1 VNNLEG
7 LTAIVTGA
15 ASGIGAAT
23 VRRFAEEG
31 VTVAGFDIQEPVVD
45 SPVAHGAWDLDVRD
59 EAAIAEAVAGAVE
72 AVGPPQI
79 LLNAAGVSGYGAV
92 ADVDADEWDRVVD
105 INLKGTFLVSRH
117 VVPLMVEQA
126 RGSIINLASVE
137 GLEGLNDQAAYN
149 ASKGGVV
156 LLTKNMALDYG
167 PRGVRVNCL
176 CPGLIRTPLTE
187 VLFEEEGLAGMR
199 DAFVGHHPLGRPGR
213 PEEVAAVAAF
223 LAGDDA
229 SFVNGHALT
238 VDGGYT
244 AGRTL
249 A

>member
-23 VRRFAEEG
+23 VRRFTEEG

-45 SPVAHGAWDLDVRD
+45 SPVAHGVWDLDVRD
-59 EAAIAEAVAGAVE
+59 EAAIVEAVAGAVE

>member
-1 VNNLEG
+1 VATLEG
-7 LTAIVTGA
+7 MTAIVTGA

-23 VRRFAEEG
+23 VRRFTEDGA
-31 VTVAGFDIQEPVVD
+31 VVVGFDVQEPVEPSAAV
-45 SPVAHGAWDLDVRD
+45 HGAWSVDVRD
-59 EAAIAEAVAGAVE
+59 AAAIEAAVAAAVE
-72 AVGPPQI
+72 AVGPPDV
-79 LLNAAGVSGYGAV
+79 LVNAAGVSGFGGV
-92 ADVDADEWDRVVD
+92 VDLDEAEWDRVLD
-105 INLKGTFLVSRH
+105 INLKGTYLVSRH
-117 VVPLMVEQA
+117 VLPHLLA
-126 RGSIINLASVE
+126 KGKGSVINLASVD
-137 GLEGLNDQAAYN
+137 GLEGMNAQAAYN

-156 LLTKNMALDYG
+156 VLTKNMAIDYG
-167 PRGVRVNCL
+167 PQGVRVNCL

-187 VLFEEEGLAGMR
+187 VLFEEEAMAGIK
-199 DAFVGHHPLGRPGR
+199 DTFVGHHPLGRPGR

-249 A
+249 G

>member
-45 SPVAHGAWDLDVRD
+45 SPVAHGTWDLDVRD

-187 VLFEEEGLAGMR
+187 VLFEEEGLVGMR